1 MDEFRCTGGSNVE
14 NNRDQPEKKKR
25 KMNIGIAINARNFQ
39 VKGGRLRK
47 PSKDVFCRVPE
58 PEAKESLR
66 KSSPGGG
73 RRA

>member
-1 MDEFRCTGGSNVE
+1 MSSDAQEAVTSKTTGTNQKK
-14 NNRDQPEKKKR
+14 NNRNQPGTAL
-25 KMNIGIAINARNFQ
+25 NTRNFQ

-47 PSKDVFCRVPE
+47 PSKDLFCRVPE

>member
-1 MDEFRCTGGSNVE
+1 MSSDVQEAVTSKTTGTNQE
-14 NNRDQPEKKKR
+14 KNNRDQPGTAL
-25 KMNIGIAINARNFQ
+25 NTRNFQ
-39 VKGGRLRK
+39 VKGERLRK
-47 PSKDVFCRVPE
+47 PSKDLFCRVPE